1 MLIEDKP
8 FFFSFFFSIIF
19 SIFVSD
25 SLKFSKVDYINFLI
39 LNLSPILLVP
49 DFSNIFLISLFDIKL
64 IEIKL
69 HNFFLFAFHG
79 AILISWLDMRF
90 DKFAHVCFAPL
101 FFSFFYLFYSSIFNF
116 YYIILHWVG
125 WELSFIIFF
134 CLFFVIIFQSYDL
147 NYMFEKLIRVDL
159 KKKIILSIHYSMS

>member
-1 MLIEDKP
+1 MLTKDIWFDFDEP
-8 FFFSFFFSIIF
+8 FFFLFFFFIIF
-19 SIFVSD
+19 SIFVFD

-39 LNLSPILLVP
+39 LNLIPILLIH

-64 IEIKL
+64 VEIKL
-69 HNFFLFAFHG
+69 QNFFLFAFHG

-101 FFSFFYLFYSSIFNF
+101 PLFFFYLFYSSIFNF

-134 CLFFVIIFQSYDL
+134 VCFLLSYFNL
-147 NYMFEKLIRVDL
+147 MT
-159 KKKIILSIHYSMS
+159 

>member
-101 FFSFFYLFYSSIFNF
+101 FFFFIFFIVQFLIFIILFYIELVEN
-116 YYIILHWVG
+116 WV
-125 WELSFIIFF
+125 L
-134 CLFFVIIFQSYDL
+134 
-147 NYMFEKLIRVDL
+147 
-159 KKKIILSIHYSMS
+159 